1 MYKKLILL
9 LNILLVLKQ
18 IEIDCTLFPEEA
30 ATGAKQKFS
39 PKEMLDILQRIKEME
54 SLIKLEQEEKLQQQE
69 KRRRKIYQDILM
81 ARIKAPSVL
90 KDFYSG
96 RY

>member
-9 LNILLVLKQ
+9 LNIFLILKQ
-18 IEIDCTLFPEEA
+18 IEIYCTIFPEEA
-30 ATGAKQKFS
+30 TGAKLKFS

>member
-1 MYKKLILL
+1 MYKNLILL
-9 LNILLVLKQ
+9 LNILLILKQ
-18 IEIDCTLFPEEA
+18 IEIDCTLFPEEVS
-30 ATGAKQKFS
+30 GAKLKFS

-54 SLIKLEQEEKLQQQE
+54 NLIKVEQEEKLQQQE
-69 KRRRKIYQDILM
+69 KRRKKIYQDILM
-81 ARIKAPSVL
+81 ARIKAPNVL